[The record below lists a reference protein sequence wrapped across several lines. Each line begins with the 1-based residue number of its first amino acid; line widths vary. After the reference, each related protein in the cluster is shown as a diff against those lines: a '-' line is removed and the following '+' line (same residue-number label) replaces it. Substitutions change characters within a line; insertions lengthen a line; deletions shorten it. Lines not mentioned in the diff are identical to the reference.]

1 MPRLT
6 PCLRC
11 AAEQLACGTAQWQ
24 SSLGSVRHDAIPTT
38 RRWIAESGH
47 FQLPGHARCNVCV
60 SAYRRIGGDAGRSMI
75 LAQIAAFIIL
85 LAVVLALLIAVLALV
100 VVARWRSWRA
110 LLLSPEILKSVGA

>member
-11 AAEQLACGTAQWQ
+11 AAEQLACGTAQWAEFTW
-24 SSLGSVRHDAIPTT
+24 LGSA
-38 RRWIAESGH
+38 RRNPNYKRRRIAGSGH

-60 SAYRRIGGDAGRSMI
+60 SAYRRIGGDPGRFMV

-100 VVARWRSWRA
+100 IVARWRSWRA
-110 LLLSPEILKSVGA
+110 L

>member
-38 RRWIAESGH
+38 SADGLLDRATSSFLAMHVATFVFLLIAA
-47 FQLPGHARCNVCV
+47 LAVMR
-60 SAYRRIGGDAGRSMI
+60 RSMI

-100 VVARWRSWRA
+100 VVARWRS
-110 LLLSPEILKSVGA
+110 